1 MDVLWDIRLGLCC
14 LEWSGMGTQSDFLL
28 STCLGDN
35 LDPTVTRKLAQQPGG
50 KDVRKSMEQNQGV
63 QTEKSRDIG
72 LEFHVLVDI

>member
-1 MDVLWDIRLGLCC
+1 MSCGTSDLACVARNGA
-14 LEWSGMGTQSDFLL
+14 EWEPSQISCSQLV
-28 STCLGDN
+28 SGDN

-63 QTEKSRDIG
+63 QTEKPRDIG